1 MINDFLT
8 GLAVGIVI
16 ESLSEIGLIILKLIS
31 YLYRRL
37 NKKEMKEDEQR

>member
-8 GLAVGIVI
+8 GLAIGIVI
-16 ESLSEIGLIILKLIS
+16 EDVSEIGLIILKVIS

-37 NKKEMKEDEQR
+37 NKKEKKEDE